1 MPPRMWQ
8 FTHCPKDLSPA
19 IISATMSRLRVLKVY
34 SADGVLNQRTLQ
46 VPVNGLTLSVHT
58 LREMLGEV
66 QEMSIMDSVAVRDVP
81 VSPVIVAGSTAAFT
95 LSLLL
100 FEHLQSDASEIV
112 VAGVDAVGIELNFVH
127 AFIIGAMGAKSRRGG
142 TDVDPSQRRSI
153 RLDRPEPI

>member
-8 FTHCPKDLSPA
+8 FTHCPNDLSPA
-19 IISATMSRLRVLKVY
+19 SISATMSRLRVLNVY
-34 SADGVLNQRTLQ
+34 SADGVLNQRTRQ

-58 LREMLGEV
+58 LREMVGEV
-66 QEMSIMDSVAVRDVP
+66 QEMLIMDSVTVRNVP
-81 VSPVIVAGSTAAFT
+81 GAPVVVAGSTAAFT

-112 VAGVDAVGIELNFVH
+112 VAGEDAVGIELNFVH
-127 AFIIGAMGAKSRRGG
+127 AFIIGATGAKSIRGR

-153 RLDRPEPI
+153 RQHRPEPI

>member
-34 SADGVLNQRTLQ
+34 SADGVLNQRTRQ